1 MNYKSQPKEIMMG
14 KMIAY
19 CGIDCGKCEA
29 FIAKKENNNEIR
41 KKYAKEL
48 SERFDVE
55 VLPETVNCDG
65 CPSSGEHMGYC
76 SKCGIRDCC
85 NDKGIENCAFCDDY
99 VCEKLEKVYT
109 FMRDVIGKIRDNEAE
124 AKVTLDEIRKN
135 I

>member
-1 MNYKSQPKEIMMG
+1 MG

-41 KKYAKEL
+41 EKYAKEL
-48 SERFDVE
+48 SERFDIE

-76 SKCGIRDCC
+76 SMCDIRSCC
-85 NDKGIENCAFCDDY
+85 NDKGIENCALCDDY

-135 I
+135 M

>member
-1 MNYKSQPKEIMMG
+1 MG

-48 SERFDVE
+48 SERFDIE

-76 SKCGIRDCC
+76 SMCNIRDCC

-109 FMRDVIGKIRDNEAE
+109 FMRDVIGKIKDKEAE

-135 I
+135 M

>member
-1 MNYKSQPKEIMMG
+1 MDYKSQPEEIMMG

-48 SERFDVE
+48 SERFDIE

-76 SKCGIRDCC
+76 SMCNIRDCC

-109 FMRDVIGKIRDNEAE
+109 FMRDVIGKIKDKEAE

-135 I
+135 M